1 LSDIS
6 SPESEAGVIATLIH
20 HPSFF
25 FHCENLRPNHFTSRQ
40 NAFIYWALGELAKRG
55 VEKIDAYNISNIL
68 ASNEAAK
75 KHMEAVP
82 LEAIHELVDV
92 SHLIARNSAEDYM
105 PVAENVV
112 EAAFRRTVK
121 KKLERCANMCGNLS
135 VDIRQEIYTLD
146 SAMLEFATT
155 NDVPQFKDVVEAIWE
170 DIEKRQGGSTGIPF
184 KFPMLNR
191 YATIDRGELFLFA
204 ASAKKGKSIML
215 LNCAVDLMKRG
226 HKVLYLDSELSDR
239 MFTPRMIAHL
249 TGIEFSRVRS
259 GRYSQEERQRIQLAI
274 KWLKEQNTFTH
285 KYIPLFDEHSVYT
298 ITKRVSHTQGI
309 DVLIVD
315 YFKGSGEGDAFS
327 TYQELGRFVDLV
339 KNGICGDMDIAGI
352 GAAQATM
359 TGRVAESDKINR
371 NASTIAL
378 ILDKSQEEIEADG
391 ADCGNK
397 KLRVVLNRNGGQML
411 DDEYI
416 DMRFNGNLILY
427 EEAKQHSVSEPF

>member
-1 LSDIS
+1 M
-6 SPESEAGVIATLIH
+6 IATLIH
-20 HPSFF
+20 HPAYY
-25 FHCENLRPNHFTSRQ
+25 FHCETLRPNHFTDRQ
-40 NAFIYWALGELAKRG
+40 NAYIYWALCELAKRG
-55 VEKIDAYNISNIL
+55 IEKIDVYNISNIL
-68 ASNEAAK
+68 SSNEAAK

-82 LEAIHELVDV
+82 LEAIQDLVEV
-92 SHLIARNSAEDYM
+92 SHLIARHSAEDYM
-105 PVAENVV
+105 PVAENIV

-121 KKLERCANMCGNLS
+121 RKLERCAGLCGNLS
-135 VDIRQEIYTLD
+135 ADIRQEIYSLD
-146 SAMLEFATT
+146 SAMLEFAST
-155 NDVPQFKDVVEAIWE
+155 NDVPQFRDVVEAIWE
-170 DIEKRQGGSTGIPF
+170 EIEQRQGGSTGIPF
-184 KFPMLNR
+184 KFPALNS

-215 LNCAVDLMKRG
+215 LNCAVDLMRRG
-226 HKVLYLDSELSDR
+226 MRVLYLDSELSDK

-249 TGIEFSRVRS
+249 TGIEFSRIRS
-259 GRYSQEERQRIQLAI
+259 GRYSPEERQRIVLAVQ
-274 KWLKEQNTFTH
+274 WLKEQNTFTH

-298 ITKRVSHTQGI
+298 ITKRVSHTQGL

-315 YFKGSGEGDAFS
+315 YFKGSGEGDAFG

-352 GAAQATM
+352 GAAQATT

-378 ILDKSQEEIEADG
+378 ILDKSPEEIEADG
-391 ADCGNK
+391 TGCGNK

-416 DMRFNGNLILY
+416 DLHFHGNLILY
-427 EEAKQHSVSEPF
+427 EEARQHAVQAPY

>member
-1 LSDIS
+1 
-6 SPESEAGVIATLIH
+6 VIATLIH
-20 HPSFF
+20 HPSFY
-25 FHCENLRPNHFTSRQ
+25 FHCENLRPNHFTNKQ

-55 VEKIDAYNISNIL
+55 IEKIDAYNISNIL
-68 ASNEAAK
+68 SSNEAAK

-105 PVAENVV
+105 PVAENIV
-112 EAAFRRTVK
+112 EAAFRRTVQ
-121 KKLERCANMCGNLS
+121 KKLERCAALCGNMS
-135 VDIRQEIYTLD
+135 ADIRKAIYDLD
-146 SAMLEFATT
+146 SAMMEFAST
-155 NDVPQFKDVVEAIWE
+155 NDVPQFKDVVESVWGE
-170 DIEKRQGGSTGIPF
+170 IEQRQSGAMGIPF
-184 KFPMLNR
+184 KFPTLNQ

-215 LNCAVDLMKRG
+215 LNCAVDLMRRG
-226 HKVLYLDSELSDR
+226 MKVLYLDSELSDK

-259 GRYSQEERQRIQLAI
+259 GRYSPEERQRILMAV
-274 KWLKEQNTFTH
+274 KWLKEQSTFTH

-298 ITKRVSHTQGI
+298 ITKRVSHTQGL

-315 YFKGSGEGDAFS
+315 YFKGSGEGDAFG

-352 GAAQATM
+352 GAAQATT

-378 ILDKSQEEIEADG
+378 ILDKSPDEIEADG

-397 KLRVVLNRNGGQML
+397 KLRVVLNRNGAQMS
-411 DDEYI
+411 DGEYI
-416 DMRFNGNLILY
+416 DLHFHGNLIKY
-427 EEAKQHSVSEPF
+427 EEARQHAIQEPY